1 VTAANVQDIELLLP
15 LLEQIEHQRIG
26 VLYADRAY
34 ASSRRRAQLDRL
46 GVNHSIPGRRQTHGS
61 GLGRYRWVVERTF
74 AWLHTR
80 RRLLVRTDRRHE
92 IHQAFIDLACALI
105 CLRHLEA
112 SL

>member
-15 LLEQIEHQRIG
+15 LVEQIDHRRIG
-26 VLYADRAY
+26 VLYADRGY
-34 ASSRRRAQLDRL
+34 SSQRRWAELDRL
-46 GVNHSIPGRRQTHGS
+46 GVSHRIPGRRQPNGS

-105 CLRHLEA
+105 CLHRLEA

>member
-1 VTAANVQDIELLLP
+1 MLVP
-15 LLEQIEHQRIG
+15 LVEQIDHRRIG
-26 VLYADRAY
+26 VLYADRGY
-34 ASSRRRAQLDRL
+34 SSKRRWQELDRL
-46 GVNHSIPGRRQTHGS
+46 GVSHSIPGRRQANGS

-92 IHQAFIDLACALI
+92 IHQAFLDLTCALI
-105 CLRHLEA
+105 CLHRLEA